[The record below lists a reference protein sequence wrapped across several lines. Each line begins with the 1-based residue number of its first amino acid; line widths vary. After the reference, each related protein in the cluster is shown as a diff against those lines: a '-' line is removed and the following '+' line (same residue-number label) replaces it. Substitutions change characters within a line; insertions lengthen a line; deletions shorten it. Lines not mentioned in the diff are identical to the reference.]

1 VLDPTGI
8 AISTAADDQESPAA
22 AFDGTDFLVVW
33 RDGRNPGNPD
43 IYGARVSPT
52 GAVLDPSG
60 IAISTAANDQGG
72 AAVGFDGVNFLVVWH
87 VYRSGYWD
95 IYGARLTPQGTVLDP
110 EGIAIS
116 TAANDQGGPAVGF
129 DGANFLVAWT
139 DARSG
144 FDYDIYGARVTPQG
158 TVLDPS
164 GIAIST
170 AAGYQWFFL
179 AVAFDDADLLVVW
192 TDRRSMDHYDIYGA
206 RVTPQGTVLDPEGI
220 AISIAVG
227 DQAYPAVAFDG
238 TNSLVVWEDWR
249 SGDTSDIYGARVSP
263 AGVVFDSGPVV
274 RQEGSQYCPLLARGT
289 GSQLFLVYQGWA
301 GTVGGTTYNADR
313 IWGKVNPNPG
323 IEETMNDERGT
334 LNIGPSIVRGVLVL
348 GAVDSRQNTAYRA
361 DLLDISGRKVAELHP
376 GPNDVRAL
384 APGVYFARQV
394 SDVELGASNVTKV
407 VVAR

>member
-1 VLDPTGI
+1 
-8 AISTAADDQESPAA
+8 
-22 AFDGTDFLVVW
+22 
-33 RDGRNPGNPD
+33 
-43 IYGARVSPT
+43 
-52 GAVLDPSG
+52 
-60 IAISTAANDQGG
+60 
-72 AAVGFDGVNFLVVWH
+72 
-87 VYRSGYWD
+87 
-95 IYGARLTPQGTVLDP
+95 
-110 EGIAIS
+110 
-116 TAANDQGGPAVGF
+116 
-129 DGANFLVAWT
+129 VAWT

-249 SGDTSDIYGARVSP
+249 SGDTSDIHGARVSP

-274 RQEGSQYCPLLARGT
+274 RQEGGQYRPKLARGT

-301 GTVGGTTYNADR
+301 GTVGGKTYNVNR
-313 IWGKVNPNPG
+313 IWGK
-323 IEETMNDERGT
+323 MD
-334 LNIGPSIVRGVLVL
+334 PSPAIAEMTKPEVRRTNNGATIVRGVLFL
-348 GAVDSRQNTAYRA
+348 PGDRRPGTGDRAV
-361 DLLDISGRKVAELHP
+361 LLDISGRKVAELRP
-376 GPNDVRAL
+376 GANDVRAL
-384 APGVYFARQV
+384 APGVYFIREEMNAEER
-394 SDVELGASNVTKV
+394 DRVTKV
-407 VVAR
+407 IVQH